1 MKITIVGA
9 GYVGLSNA
17 ILLAQQH
24 DVTLL
29 DISPEKV
36 QLVNSKVSP
45 IQDVEISEYLANK
58 PLNLHA
64 TIDSTAA
71 YADADYIVVT
81 TNHALSATRPKVPV
95 QQHNPHS
102 ELPASIVGLYDKKYP
117 TLAPQ
122 SYTPPT

>member
-45 IQDVEISEYLANK
+45 IQDVEISEYKSRN
-58 PLNLHA
+58 
-64 TIDSTAA
+64 S
-71 YADADYIVVT
+71 
-81 TNHALSATRPKVPV
+81 PKS
-95 QQHNPHS
+95 N
-102 ELPASIVGLYDKKYP
+102 GL
-117 TLAPQ
+117 LGN
-122 SYTPPT
+122 

>member
-58 PLNLHA
+58 SLNLHA

-71 YADADYIVVT
+71 YADADYIVVAT
-81 TNHALSATRPKVPV
+81 PTDYDPETNYFDTSSVEAILKSAIA
-95 QQHNPHS
+95 QNPIDRKS
-102 ELPASIVGLYDKKYP
+102 VV
-117 TLAPQ
+117 
-122 SYTPPT
+122 